1 MSSDLS
7 RRIVAL
13 AAMPVWLAFAAA
25 AQDSGPTAP
34 IAALDDALLA
44 AMKAG
49 RQTPFAQR
57 AASLTPVV
65 QRSFALPAILQASVG
80 LRYASFSPAEQ
91 ASLLA
96 AFTHYT
102 VASYAANFDHF
113 SGERFT
119 IDPRTR
125 AVGAE
130 QVVQTQIVPAQ
141 GDPTR
146 LDYVMRQ
153 GPAGWQAVDVL
164 VDGSISRVAVQ
175 RSDFRGLLQ
184 GGVGN
189 LIASLDAKAA
199 RLASGGQS

>member
-1 MSSDLS
+1 MASDLS
-7 RRIVAL
+7 RRAVAM
-13 AAMPVWLAFAAA
+13 AAMPVFVAFGAL
-25 AQDSGPTAP
+25 AQDAGPTAP
-34 IAALDDALLA
+34 IAALNDALLA

-57 AASLTPVV
+57 AAALTPVV
-65 QRSFALPAILQASVG
+65 QRSFDLPAIIQASVG
-80 LRYASFSPAEQ
+80 LRYGSFSPAEQ

-96 AFTHYT
+96 AFTRYT

-119 IDPRTR
+119 IDPQTR
-125 AVGAE
+125 PVGAE
-130 QVVQTQIVPAQ
+130 QVVQTRIVPAQ

-175 RSDFRGLLQ
+175 RSDFRDLLQ
-184 GGVGN
+184 GGVAH